1 MNVKKFMSSWH
12 NKVYPHVV
20 GNILPIVSSKSGRKD
35 AGNIIPD
42 NIIEGRKTIWLN
54 MVSFA
59 WFFIARPNTQEMD
72 KDTIINSAS
81 VKK

>member
-12 NKVYPHVV
+12 NKVYPHVA
-20 GNILPIVSSKSGRKD
+20 GNSFPIVSSKSGRKD
-35 AGNIIPD
+35 AGNMIPD

-59 WFFIARPNTQEMD
+59 WFFIARPNTQETD

>member
-12 NKVYPHVV
+12 NKVYPHVA

-42 NIIEGRKTIWLN
+42 NIIEGKNTTWLY

>member
-1 MNVKKFMSSWH
+1 MNEIEKIINKGMNVKKFMSSWH
-12 NKVYPHVV
+12 NKVYHHVA
-20 GNILPIVSSKSGRKD
+20 GNILPIVSSKSERKD

-59 WFFIARPNTQEMD
+59 
-72 KDTIINSAS
+72 
-81 VKK
+81 